1 VNAST
6 HGKFDVVVMGEI
18 LVEVAT
24 DLPFAHGVPAQLGI
38 SGDALNVAA
47 AAAAAG
53 ARVGLLSV
61 LTEDDLGRAI
71 AARVAELGV
80 SAELLKFRRGQQG
93 VYLVHSDPD
102 GEREFSYARSGSVG
116 STLGPDDVDPGVF
129 AAAGAV
135 VAGGIACA
143 ISTTS
148 RAAVVKAAGLARR
161 FVYDPNFRPRLT
173 SVEDATAALTELA
186 PHAFLVTPSFPG
198 ETRAL
203 LGVASAEEAAAK
215 LRSLGTDNVA
225 VTCGAQGVQLEWD
238 GDGKDG
244 SEWVPAV
251 PAPSVVDQTGAGDA
265 FVGTL
270 TARLVL
276 GDDFPT
282 AARYG
287 AAASSL
293 VVGGKGGTG
302 FVPSFEQTRRH
313 AATAA
318 GATTPTTGA
327 DQGALPSHA

>member
-1 VNAST
+1 MNTAAHESY
-6 HGKFDVVVMGEI
+6 DVVVMGEI
-18 LVEVAT
+18 LIEVAT
-24 DLPFAHGVPAQLGI
+24 DQPFGHGVPARLGI

-61 LTEDDLGRAI
+61 LTDDDLGQAI
-71 AARVAELGV
+71 AARIAELGI
-80 SAELLKFRRGQQG
+80 STDLLTYRRGQQG

-116 STLGPDDVDPGVF
+116 SSLGPDDVDPDVF

-143 ISTTS
+143 ISTTA
-148 RAAVVKAAGLARR
+148 RAAVVKAASVATR

-173 SVEDATAALTELA
+173 TVADAAAALTELA
-186 PHAFLVTPSFPG
+186 PQAFLVTPSFPG
-198 ETRAL
+198 ETAAL
-203 LGVASAEEAAAK
+203 LGVSTPQEAVAR
-215 LRSLGTDNVA
+215 LRSLGANAVA
-225 VTCGAQGVQLEWD
+225 VTCGAKGVQLD
-238 GDGKDG
+238 SGVD
-244 SEWVPAV
+244 SVWVPAI
-251 PAPSVVDQTGAGDA
+251 PAPAVVDQTGAGDA

-302 FVPSFEQTRRH
+302 FIPTFEQTRAH
-313 AATAA
+313 AAASSK
-318 GATTPTTGA
+318 GAVSSNA
-327 DQGALPSHA
+327 